1 MLQRDYLL
9 EVIGQFVESVTQA
22 LLSARAAKD
31 KPAALESAV
40 EVEHDVAGLLD
51 MDPDVAMN
59 LTPDSLV
66 TMMLLSGMGDALA
79 GYVAFALS
87 RVADVYDEAGE
98 AEAAAANRRR
108 QSPRALMSIRTGR
121 PRSSVRLRTGWT
133 RRGPWRSHGCAPQA
147 LHYTE

>member
-9 EVIGQFVESVTQA
+9 EVIGQFVESVTRA

-51 MDPDVAMN
+51 MDPDVAMD

-87 RVADVYDEAGE
+87 RVADVYDGIGE
-98 AEAAAANRRR
+98 TEAADARREQAAAIAASFDVDTDQPPEELRGL
-108 QSPRALMSIRTGR
+108 AD
-121 PRSSVRLRTGWT
+121 RLD
-133 RRGPWRSHGCAPQA
+133 A
-147 LHYTE
+147 

>member
-31 KPAALESAV
+31 KPAAFESAV
-40 EVEHDVAGLLD
+40 KVEHDVAGLLD
-51 MDPDVAMN
+51 MDPDVAMD

-98 AEAAAANRRR
+98 AETADARREQAAAIAASFEVDTDR
-108 QSPRALMSIRTGR
+108 PPEELRALAD
-121 PRSSVRLRTGWT
+121 RLD
-133 RRGPWRSHGCAPQA
+133 A
-147 LHYTE
+147 

>member
-40 EVEHDVAGLLD
+40 EVEHDGAGLLD
-51 MDPDVAMN
+51 MDPDVAMD

-98 AEAAAANRRR
+98 AETADARREQAAAIAASFDVDTDR
-108 QSPRALMSIRTGR
+108 PPEELRALAD
-121 PRSSVRLRTGWT
+121 RLD
-133 RRGPWRSHGCAPQA
+133 A
-147 LHYTE
+147 